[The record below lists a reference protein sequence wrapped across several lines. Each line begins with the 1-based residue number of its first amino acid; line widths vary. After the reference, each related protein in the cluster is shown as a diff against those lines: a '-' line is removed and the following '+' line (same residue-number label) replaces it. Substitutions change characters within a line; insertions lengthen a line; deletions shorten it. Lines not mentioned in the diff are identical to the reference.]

1 MTADGMGCI
10 VGGSE
15 HAARLVE
22 FWQSLE
28 MFSPRT
34 VPGPDTEPGTVVLD
48 LAPDA
53 AAPWEDPS
61 LLPAPGAGRVWR
73 FVVYGGLFELGRV
86 RDALVRAFG
95 PDALDPDARRAGTA
109 AAFALTLSDDGLVVR
124 GSARLSATAWA
135 ISRLRS
141 PGARDKTWLHG
152 FADDAHEFTTAFDA
166 LARPA
171 TGPEEPGRGQRWRE
185 AAVDAVGRG
194 VGAALAPGPVEPAK
208 LFGPAAVSA
217 WKFSRRLG
225 AVTPDDPT
233 APTHRPRPDAGPD
246 TAAEVRRRP
255 AEETE
260 AEPVEV
266 RVTGW
271 DLHGFVGEL
280 CGAMGVRAE
289 LRAAGLRVL
298 CKQVAARDAELP
310 GEPEPV
316 SSLLA
321 GDLARVAAAIRHGDH
336 GVALRDYLSA
346 PQEVDEAVRVDVRAQ
361 QGVVI
366 DGLIPERIPDGR
378 WPGEPLVTGQQFA
391 IDRMTADL
399 GEHAGVFAVH
409 GPPGTGTTT
418 MLRDTLAGIVVER
431 AAQLATF
438 DDPAQVFT
446 TPTETVSV
454 ARNYP
459 VAVHRIAQAVG
470 GHEVVLATEHEADAV
485 DLVTEISHA
494 AAVGTGVGGGYF
506 TDLASLVLGAPA
518 WGLIATTLGAHAGTT
533 AQTFWFGD
541 RFAPDRRGTAPVD
554 SVPGLLDILKRAEA
568 EPDSVPDWETA
579 VADFRQC
586 RAEVRRL
593 SRERQAVADAV
604 AALPGLNDS
613 LRAVEAEIAEAD
625 AAHSHWRERHHHA
638 KEHLAAA
645 HAAHHRAGKLLGE
658 HGGDRPGFGT
668 SLSSGFRAGR
678 QWSARTNELLTER
691 HSAEA
696 ETRRR
701 QTEVDYT
708 REEWAKAAEHGRG
721 LIAAHVDLTHQ
732 RETAIATVERAR
744 DVWAA
749 TIPFGDAA
757 ADDEQFELC
766 RPWADEAFATARRQL
781 FVAALRLHR
790 AFLLNAAPRVRDNLT
805 VAVAMIRG
813 ELPEPPRPETISAA
827 WQTLF
832 LAVPLVATTFTELPR
847 VFAGLGAQA
856 LGWLFVDDAGRV
868 APQAALGALWRSR
881 RAVVVGDHRQLEPV
895 VSVPTSAQRAL
906 AQRFAL
912 DEAWLPDRASVR
924 SAADRIARFGTWMPA
939 VDDGEP
945 TWVGTPLR
953 VHRRCDRPM
962 FELSQRIA
970 YGGDLL
976 FFATPERPGFPGEN
990 AWIDVRSERAE
1001 GKWIPGEGEALA
1013 YLLDQL
1019 REDGIDPTEVRVLS
1033 PFRDV
1038 ARGAARVAA
1047 DVLGAEFARHNVGTV
1062 HEVQGKS
1069 ADVVVLILGTS
1080 PAAGAAR
1087 RWAAATPNLL
1097 NVAVSRARRR
1107 FYVIG
1112 NHRLWSTQ
1120 RHFAELAAGWPVSSG
1135 QLVR

>member
-1 MTADGMGCI
+1 MMADGMGCI

-34 VPGPDTEPGTVVLD
+34 VPGSDAGPGTVVLD
-48 LAPDA
+48 LQPDA
-53 AAPWEDPS
+53 AAPWEDPT

-73 FVVYGGLFELGRV
+73 YDVYGGLFELGRV
-86 RDALVRAFG
+86 RDALARAFG
-95 PDALDPDARRAGTA
+95 PDALEPDARRAGTA
-109 AAFALTLSDDGLVVR
+109 AAFALTLTDDGLVVR

-141 PGARDKTWLHG
+141 PGVRDRAWLHG
-152 FADDAHEFTTAFDA
+152 FADDAGEFATAFDA
-166 LARPA
+166 LARPIA
-171 TGPEEPGRGQRWRE
+171 APEEPERAHRWRD

-194 VGAALAPGPVEPAK
+194 VGAALVPGPVEPPK

-225 AVTPDDPT
+225 AIAPDDPT
-233 APTHRPRPDAGPD
+233 APTHRPRPDAAEADARRARPED
-246 TAAEVRRRP
+246 TDP
-255 AEETE
+255 AEP
-260 AEPVEV
+260 AEV

-289 LRAAGLRVL
+289 LRAAGLRVV
-298 CKQVAARDAELP
+298 CRQVAAKDADLPDDRD
-310 GEPEPV
+310 PV
-316 SSLLA
+316 SSLLTA
-321 GDLARVAAAIRHGDH
+321 DLARVATAVRHGDH
-336 GVALRDYLSA
+336 GAALADYLSA
-346 PQEVDEAVRVDVRAQ
+346 PDEVAEAARVDVRAQ

-438 DDPAQVFT
+438 EDPTQVFT
-446 TPTETVSV
+446 VQTETVAV

-459 VAVHRIAQAVG
+459 VSVHRLAQAVG
-470 GHEVVLATEHEADAV
+470 GHEVVLAAEHEADARNMV
-485 DLVTEISHA
+485 AEISQV
-494 AAVGTGVGGGYF
+494 AAVGPGVGGGYF
-506 TDLASLVLGAPA
+506 TDLASLVLGEPA
-518 WGLIATTLGAHAGTT
+518 WGLIATTLGGQAGAT
-533 AQTFWFGD
+533 AQTLWFGD
-541 RFAPDRRGTAPVD
+541 RFAPGRRGTAPVD

-586 RAEVRRL
+586 REEVRAL

-604 AALPGLNDS
+604 AALPGLNAS
-613 LRAVEAEIAEAD
+613 LRAVEADIAEAD

-658 HGGDRPGFGT
+658 HGGERPGFGS

-691 HSAEA
+691 HTAEA

-721 LIAAHVDLTHQ
+721 LVAAHLDLTA
-732 RETAIATVERAR
+732 RRDAAIATVERAR
-744 DVWAA
+744 DIWAA

-766 RPWADEAFATARRQL
+766 RPWADDAFAAARRQL

-805 VAVAMIRG
+805 VAIALIRG
-813 ELPEPPRPETISAA
+813 ELPRPPRPETVTAA

-832 LAVPLVATTFTELPR
+832 LAVPLVATTFTDLPR
-847 VFAGLGAQA
+847 VFAGLGREA

-868 APQAALGALWRSR
+868 APQAAVGALWRSR

-895 VSVPTSAQRAL
+895 VSVPSSAQRAL
-906 AQRFAL
+906 AQRFDL
-912 DEAWLPDRASVR
+912 DERWLPDRASVR
-924 SAADRIARFGTWMPA
+924 SAADRIARFGTWMPP

-945 TWVGTPLR
+945 EWVGTPLR

-976 FFATPERPGFPGEN
+976 FFGTPERPEFPGAN

-1013 YLLDQL
+1013 DLLDRL
-1019 REDGIDPTEVRVLS
+1019 REDGIDPGEVRVLS

-1047 DVLGAEFARHNVGTV
+1047 DVLGEDFARRNVGTI
-1062 HEVQGKS
+1062 HDVQGKS

-1120 RHFAELAAGWPVSSG
+1120 RHFAELAAHWPVEAG